1 MDSAF
6 VLWGIAGILVL
17 GGLAGL
23 ILPAIPGAPLIFAGL
38 VIGAWADNF
47 VYVGVW
53 TILALALLT
62 LLTIGVDF
70 WATMFGAKKFG
81 ASRRAVIGAVMGS
94 IAGLFLGL
102 PGVLF
107 GPFIGAVIGEISSR
121 GSLSEATRAGFGA
134 SVGLILGAA
143 IKLALAFSMI
153 GIFVA
158 VRFVH

>member
-81 ASRRAVIGAVMGS
+81 ASRRAVTGAVVGS
-94 IAGLFLGL
+94 VVGLFSAF
-102 PGVLF
+102 P
-107 GPFIGAVIGEISSR
+107 ACSSAR
-121 GSLSEATRAGFGA
+121 SSARC
-134 SVGLILGAA
+134 
-143 IKLALAFSMI
+143 
-153 GIFVA
+153 
-158 VRFVH
+158 